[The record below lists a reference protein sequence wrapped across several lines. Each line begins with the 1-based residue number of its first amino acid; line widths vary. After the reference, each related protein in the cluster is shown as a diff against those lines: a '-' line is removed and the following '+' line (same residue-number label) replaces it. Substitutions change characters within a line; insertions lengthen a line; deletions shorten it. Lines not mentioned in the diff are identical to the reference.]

1 MLGSLGIVVQTR
13 AAKPEVVFPEA
24 CPLGINTKTQ
34 ARRQGLDQFGLLF
47 YSIPHAEALN
57 GTNLQG
63 RNLDSRS
70 LFCIPCE
77 PGAVSIPLFYYLQTL
92 QNENRHAAGKR
103 DPVGGIHRKMVHQ
116 GHESSAQAISMGQAR
131 QEGVKK
137 MRSKPARSQGGAG
150 GYNPPPCLSPKVTV
164 HAIKYMYRSW
174 ILPLWGP

>member
-1 MLGSLGIVVQTR
+1 MVYCS
-13 AAKPEVVFPEA
+13 
-24 CPLGINTKTQ
+24 
-34 ARRQGLDQFGLLF
+34 
-47 YSIPHAEALN
+47 YSIPHTEALN

-92 QNENRHAAGKR
+92 QNENRHTAGKR
-103 DPVGGIHRKMVHQ
+103 DPEGGIHRKMVHR
-116 GHESSAQAISMGQAR
+116 GHESSTQAISMGQAR

-137 MRSKPARSQGGAG
+137 NEIQASQIAG
-150 GYNPPPCLSPKVTV
+150 RCRGLQSPSLSPPKVTV